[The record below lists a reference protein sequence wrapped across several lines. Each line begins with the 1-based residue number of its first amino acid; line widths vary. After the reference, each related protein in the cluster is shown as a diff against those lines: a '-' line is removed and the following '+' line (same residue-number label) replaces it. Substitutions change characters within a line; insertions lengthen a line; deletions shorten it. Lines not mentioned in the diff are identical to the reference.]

1 VIREVIRF
9 RLPLGE
15 KTDEF
20 IGLLREVHAAM
31 TDLGVE
37 AGVVSTTL
45 TGERVVIV
53 ERSFE
58 SLAAYEADDAKFH
71 GGKDFMAL
79 WRRMEACALSMDV
92 ELWRTR
98 APARARDVP
107 DAD

>member
-9 RLPLGE
+9 RLPLGP

-20 IGLLREVHAAM
+20 TVLLREVHAAM

-37 AGVVSTTL
+37 PGDVWTTL
-45 TGERVVIV
+45 SGARVVIV

-79 WRRMEACALSMDV
+79 WRRMEECALSMDV
-92 ELWRTR
+92 ELWQGRPMTAGGR
-98 APARARDVP
+98 
-107 DAD
+107 